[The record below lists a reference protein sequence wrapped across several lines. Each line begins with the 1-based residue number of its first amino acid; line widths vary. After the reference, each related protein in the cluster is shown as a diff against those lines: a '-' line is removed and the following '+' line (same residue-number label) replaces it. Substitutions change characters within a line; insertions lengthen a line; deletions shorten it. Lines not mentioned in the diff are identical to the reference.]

1 MILEAIAAY
10 TTVRVKEQRKKKS
23 LLQMQQEAYQCDTDT
38 GFPMEE
44 ALKKPGLSFL
54 CEVKKASPSKGV
66 IADEFPYLDI
76 AREYEKAGAAG
87 ISVLTEPKY
96 FQGKNEYLQEISE
109 VVKIPILRKDFIVD
123 EYQLYEAKVIGASAI
138 LLICAIMDET
148 TLQEY
153 LMIAD
158 GLGLSAIVEAHTE
171 EEVAMALRVGARI
184 IGVNN
189 RNLKTF
195 DVDMDTSLRLRDLV
209 PGDKIYISESGIHMP
224 EDILK
229 LDEAGV
235 DAVLVGESFMRSD
248 DKKVAMEHLRSLLK
262 D

>member
-23 LLQMQQEAYQCDTDT
+23 LLQMQQEAYQCDTET

-44 ALKKPGLSFL
+44 ALKKKGLSFI

-66 IADEFPYLDI
+66 IAAEFPYLDI
-76 AREYEKAGAAG
+76 AKEYEAVGAAG
-87 ISVLTEPKY
+87 VSVLTEPKY
-96 FQGKNEYLQEISE
+96 FQGKNQYLEEISE
-109 VVKIPILRKDFIVD
+109 AVKIPVLRKDFIVD
-123 EYQLYEAKVIGASAI
+123 EYQIYESKVMGAAAI
-138 LLICAIMDET
+138 LLICAILDET
-148 TLQEY
+148 TLREY
-153 LMIAD
+153 LMMAH
-158 GLGLSAIVEAHTE
+158 GMGLSAIVEAHTE
-171 EEVAMALRVGARI
+171 DEVEMALRSGARI

-195 DVDMDTSLRLRDLV
+195 DVNMETGLRLRDLV
-209 PGDKIYISESGIHMP
+209 PGDKIYISESGIHTP

-248 DKKVAMEHLRSLLK
+248 DKKATMEHLRSLLR

>member
-10 TTVRVKEQRKKKS
+10 TTVRVKEGRKKKS
-23 LLQMQQEAYQCDTDT
+23 LLQMQQEAYGCNTDT

-44 ALKKPGLSFL
+44 ALRKPGLSFL
-54 CEVKKASPSKGV
+54 CEVKKASPSKGM

-76 AREYEKAGAAG
+76 AKEYEGAGAAG

-96 FQGKNEYLQEISE
+96 FQGKNEYLQEISK

-123 EYQLYEAKVIGASAI
+123 EYQIYEAKVIGASAI
-138 LLICAIMDET
+138 LLICAILDET
-148 TLQEY
+148 TLREY

-171 EEVAMALRVGARI
+171 DEVAMALRSGARI

-209 PGDKIYISESGIHMP
+209 PRDKIYISESGIHTP

-229 LDEAGV
+229 LYQASV
-235 DAVLVGESFMRSD
+235 DAVLIGESFMRSV
-248 DKKVAMEHLRSLLK
+248 DKKAEMQQLRSLIRN
-262 D
+262 